1 MIISILTNE
10 LGNFAHRFFIN
21 VIIVK
26 KSTTQYFWGMRLAS
40 CIEGDDSL
48 HYLFENNSLY
58 CNVFVFGCS

>member
-1 MIISILTNE
+1 
-10 LGNFAHRFFIN
+10 
-21 VIIVK
+21 
-26 KSTTQYFWGMRLAS
+26 MRLAS